1 MAKHLLTSALL
12 IGSVCFGLPRA
23 AHALEPAATLST
35 VQITGG
41 PRYGTHDLSLGL
53 GLRGGYT
60 LPQSFYVGGVF
71 DYFFGSTQNQ
81 SYALPYGVQVS
92 TEIKNHLWLLGGEF
106 GYDIGLTPSIV
117 VRPYV
122 GIGYA
127 SGYVKS
133 CVSMTGTPTTCMSG
147 SGDDAFFELGGSFNY
162 FNGRFFFGGDAR
174 FFHAGDDA
182 LVLGAH
188 IGVMF

>member
-1 MAKHLLTSALL
+1 MAKHLLISALL

-71 DYFFGSTQNQ
+71 DYFFGSTQTDTVPM
-81 SYALPYGVQVS
+81 PYGITAS
-92 TEIKNHLWLLGGEF
+92 LEKKNHLWLLGGEF
-106 GYDIGLTPSIV
+106 GYDVGLAPSIV

-122 GIGYA
+122 GLGYTSA
-127 SGYVKS
+127 YGKACTTV
-133 CVSMTGTPTTCMSG
+133 TGTPTTCRS
-147 SGDDAFFELGGSFNY
+147 STDNNAFFELGGSFNY

-174 FFHAGDDA
+174 FFHASIDA
-182 LVLGAH
+182 LVLGLH